1 MEQVTPIEVVG
12 KRVRELR
19 QRRGMSAQSLAD
31 RCAEAGFPELKRQ
44 VITNLENGR
53 RESVSLTE
61 LLGLAYAL
69 DAPPVLLFIPFDGR
83 TVLRISPEIQMSD
96 LQAFTWVSGEQEP
109 EDRERRQRWREVA
122 SPVYLHRSLWRIFE
136 MIQNAEWREDSKS
149 MEGFLHSMAKNLDA
163 MIETGITPPA
173 LPSDWVETMRA
184 RGWLEHP
191 SEVQVHGKG

>member
-19 QRRGMSAQSLAD
+19 QRRGMSAQNLAD

-53 RESVSLTE
+53 RESISLTE

-69 DAPPVLLFIPFDGR
+69 DAPPALLFIPLDGR
-83 TVLRISPEIQMSD
+83 TLLRISPEIEMGD
-96 LQAFTWVSGEQEP
+96 LQALMWVSGEREP

-122 SPVYLHRSLWRIFE
+122 APVNLHRDLWRLFE
-136 MIQNAEWREDSKS
+136 VIVQSEWLEDQSTVN
-149 MEGFLHSMAKNLDA
+149 GYLRSMAKVLDA

-173 LPSDWVETMRA
+173 VPADWVEKMRA
-184 RGWLEHP
+184 NGWLEHP
-191 SEVQVHGKG
+191 GEVRTNGQG